1 LPTPRRI
8 GALVCL
14 IVLVAAAAR
23 PPERRLASGR
33 IAAVNWP
40 YFPGSLFALR
50 VQGFAAPYGTAL
62 LGPGRLLPGGIY
74 AVPQSGKPAQ
84 ALIVA
89 GNAAG
94 LAAATLRIAPPPP
107 ATRALVVVAAYEDGL
122 VVHDARD
129 FAPVG
134 VLATGGAPSDTAIDA
149 SGRIAVTD
157 TQGSTLTFAT
167 LAPWRVAQ
175 VPGVPLGD
183 EIALEESP
191 RTAFVTNREADGG
204 ALTRVG
210 PGGAA
215 TRVATGETAE
225 GLAIDRRRRLVYV
238 ADTNDGSVA
247 EVDAGTMRVIRRF
260 HVVDRVFSLALSP
273 DGDRLYAVSNESA
286 GSPFAAA
293 GSVVAISL
301 TDGKPHGTQR
311 SGPLAFPVGIAINPA
326 GTTLFVTDESLDR
339 VYVLDARTLRAKHAE
354 LTTCRTPWKPTL
366 DAPSLRLYVPC
377 AGADAVDV
385 FDLRTMRR
393 VPRAPFATGGYPLA
407 VAVWHPRST

>member
-1 LPTPRRI
+1 MH
-8 GALVCL
+8 
-14 IVLVAAAAR
+14 
-23 PPERRLASGR
+23 
-33 IAAVNWP
+33 
-40 YFPGSLFALR
+40 
-50 VQGFAAPYGTAL
+50 APYGTAL
-62 LGPGRLLPGGIY
+62 LGPGRLLPDGTY
-74 AVPQSGKPAQ
+74 AVPQSPTPAQ
-84 ALIVA
+84 ALLVA

-94 LAAATLRIAPPPP
+94 LASATLRIAPPPP
-107 ATRALVVVAAYEDGL
+107 ATRALVVVAAYEEGL

-129 FAPVG
+129 FSLLG
-134 VLATGGAPSDTAIDA
+134 VLATGGAPSDAAIDA

-167 LAPWRVAQ
+167 LAPWRIAR

-191 RTAFVTNREADGG
+191 RAAFVTNREADGG

-210 PGGAA
+210 PGDTT

-238 ADTNDGSVA
+238 ANTNDGSVT
-247 EVDAGTMRVIRRF
+247 EVDARTMRVIRRF
-260 HVVDRVFSLALSP
+260 HAVNRVFSLALSP
-273 DGDRLYAVSNESA
+273 DGNRLYAVSNESA

-293 GSVVAISL
+293 GSVVAVSL
-301 TDGKPHGTQR
+301 HDGRPDGVQR
-311 SGPLAFPVGIAINPA
+311 SGPLAFPVGIAIDPA

-339 VYVLDARTLRAKHAE
+339 VYVLDARTLRAEHAE

-366 DAPSLRLYVPC
+366 DAPGRRLYVPC

-385 FDLRTMRR
+385 FDLRTLRR
-393 VPRAPFATGGYPLA
+393 VPGAPFATGGYPLA